1 MLDDLRLP
9 IGDWVEAV
17 VDFITTYLT
26 VVFDVIRSVF
36 LALFDAVDWVFATP
50 PWWAIIIV
58 IAAVAHSMPR
68 HPFKEGTRP
77 APFGQSQLNSI
88 PMRKV
93 IVLVIPVLAILS
105 VLVFMRGHQDPGGGF
120 VAALIMGAAIGLAY
134 LSKGQDG
141 IVFRESTPVWLTGIG
156 IMTAVGAG
164 FIGLLEGSF
173 LYAIHGYILGEHM
186 TTSLIFDLGIY
197 LAVLGMLTMAI
208 NALGGYLRPGVD
220 VNDLNYARI
229 DDGGPLPA
237 TPTIEPGGDHVE
249 AFPEPINPADSPRS
263 VLVADAETTTATDKE
278 TDR

>member
-1 MLDDLRLP
+1 
-9 IGDWVEAV
+9 
-17 VDFITTYLT
+17 
-26 VVFDVIRSVF
+26 VF
-36 LALFDAVDWVFATP
+36 L
-50 PWWAIIIV
+50 
-58 IAAVAHSMPR
+58 
-68 HPFKEGTRP
+68 
-77 APFGQSQLNSI
+77 
-88 PMRKV
+88 
-93 IVLVIPVLAILS
+93 
-105 VLVFMRGHQDPGGGF
+105 RGHQDPGGGF

-237 TPTIEPGGDHVE
+237 TPTIEPGEDHVE
-249 AFPEPINPADSPRS
+249 AFPEPINPADAPRS